1 MSAPGEV
8 TMSALTESQAW
19 RALAA
24 HRANMQDVH
33 MRQLF
38 ADDPKIKIVK
48 GMLPETLLQQM
59 PDKVAFVQV
68 DLNAAQVELDC
79 LQAIYDRISVG
90 GMIVL
95 DDYGFYRYRNSYQAQ
110 KPFFEARGAFAYEC
124 PTGQGIVI
132 KRR

>member
-1 MSAPGEV
+1 
-8 TMSALTESQAW
+8 
-19 RALAA
+19 
-24 HRANMQDVH
+24 

-48 GMLPETLLQQM
+48 GMLPETLLREM

-95 DDYGFYRYRNSYQAQ
+95 DDYGFYRYRSSYQAQ